1 MRYLT
6 LDEILDLHTFAVTR
20 YGGRQGIKSQDR
32 LQSALMAPQQVVFG
46 TELYADLA
54 GKAAVLGF
62 QLLKNR
68 PFVAA
73 NEATALLAMLRFL
86 HDNDAVLSADVTVLA
101 DQLRL
106 VLASQLDRDGL
117 ETWLRENIRVEE
129 SKVTGR
135 RSIGEVRCVKAALR
149 NPRND

>member
-1 MRYLT
+1 MIYLT
-6 LDEILDLHTFAVTR
+6 LDEILDLHTLAVSR

-32 LQSALMAPQQVVFG
+32 LQSALMAPQQVIFG
-46 TELYADLA
+46 AELYPDLA

-68 PFVAA
+68 PFVSA
-73 NEATALLAMLRFL
+73 NEATAMLAILRLL
-86 HDNDAVLSADVTVLA
+86 HDNDAVLSGVAALA

-117 ETWLRENIRVEE
+117 ETWLRENIETEVE
-129 SKVTGR
+129 GR
-135 RSIGEVRCVKAALR
+135 RSRVEGR
-149 NPRND
+149 

>member
-6 LDEILDLHTFAVTR
+6 LDQLLDLHTFAVTR

-32 LQSALMAPQQVVFG
+32 LQSALTAPQQVIFG

-68 PFVAA
+68 PFVSA

-86 HDNDAVLSADVTVLA
+86 HDNDAVLSGGVVPLV

-106 VLASQLDRDGL
+106 VMASQLDRDGL
-117 ETWLRENIRVEE
+117 EAWLRENLETQVE
-129 SKVTGR
+129 GR
-135 RSIGEVRCVKAALR
+135 GVERLEG
-149 NPRND
+149 